1 MNEEYLKI
9 LIPFILQKSDP
20 ILDELKK
27 TLTELRV
34 PMYEVQMVAIDNA
47 LKGAV
52 ITGMKGTIERFY
64 ADDKIK

>member
-1 MNEEYLKI
+1 MN
-9 LIPFILQKSDP
+9 
-20 ILDELKK
+20 
-27 TLTELRV
+27 
-34 PMYEVQMVAIDNA
+34 EVQMVAIDNA